1 MKRKDILGRMGLRLP
16 PDKQIRVVIS
26 SDVSNEADDPF
37 AIVHQ
42 LLTPIFDVRGVIA
55 AHYEDKSRGDRQSME
70 NSYRALTALMEAA
83 GMTDVPMLR
92 GCAAPL
98 AGEHD
103 APDAEGVRFL
113 IDEALRDDPRPLYVT
128 VQGALTD
135 VAAALNRCP
144 AIAGKMTVVWIGGA
158 PYPQGGKEFNLMQD
172 LAAARAVFGSNVA
185 LWQLPVS
192 VYGTVEVTM
201 AEMALKIR
209 PCGAAGRYLYDLM
222 EQYNLTTNEPY
233 TLRKGESWN
242 FGDSPVVAA
251 LLGCDWRQNFHME
264 PAPALADDGRYLP
277 GGGRAVRV
285 YDSVDVRFLL
295 EDFFAKLALCYG
307 PGAGRS

>member
-1 MKRKDILGRMGLRLP
+1 MKRKEILDRMGLCLP
-16 PDKQIRVVIS
+16 QGKQIRVVIS

-55 AHYEDKSRGDRQSME
+55 AHYEGKTHGDRQSME
-70 NSYRALTALMEAA
+70 NSYRMLTALMEAT

-92 GCAAPL
+92 GCAVPL
-98 AGEHD
+98 AGELD
-103 APDAEGVRFL
+103 VPDAEGVRFL
-113 IDEALRDDPRPLYVT
+113 IEEAQRDDPRPLYVT

-144 AIAGKMTVVWIGGA
+144 AIAGKMTVVWIGGM
-158 PYPQGGKEFNLMQD
+158 PYPKGGCDFNMKQD
-172 LAAARAVFGSNVA
+172 LAAARAVFGSKVA
-185 LWQLPVS
+185 LWQLPVN

-209 PCGAAGRYLYDLM
+209 PCGTAGRYLYDLM
-222 EQYNLTTNEPY
+222 EQYNLTTDEPY

-251 LLGCDWRQNFHME
+251 LLGCDLRQNFHME
-264 PAPALADDGRYLP
+264 PAPVLADGGRYLP
-277 GGGRAVRV
+277 GSGRAIRV
-285 YDSVDVRFLL
+285 YDSVDVH
-295 EDFFAKLALCYG
+295 FFAKLALCYG
-307 PGAGRS
+307 PRTNKA

>member
-1 MKRKDILGRMGLRLP
+1 MKRKEILDRMGLCLP
-16 PDKQIRVVIS
+16 QGKQIRVVIS

-55 AHYEDKSRGDRQSME
+55 THYEGKTRGDRRSME
-70 NSYRALTALMEAA
+70 NSYRMLTALMAA
-83 GMTDVPMLR
+83 TGMTDVPMLR
-92 GCAAPL
+92 GCAVPL
-98 AGEHD
+98 AGELD
-103 APDAEGVRFL
+103 VPDAEGVRFL
-113 IDEALRDDPRPLYVT
+113 IEEAQRDDPRPLYVT

-144 AIAGKMTVVWIGGA
+144 AIAGKMTVVWIGGM
-158 PYPQGGKEFNLMQD
+158 PYPKGGCDFNMKQD
-172 LAAARAVFGSNVA
+172 LAAARAVFGSKGA
-185 LWQLPVS
+185 LWQLPVN

-209 PCGAAGRYLYDLM
+209 PCGTAGRYLYDLM
-222 EQYNLTTNEPY
+222 EQYNLTTDEPY

-251 LLGCDWRQNFHME
+251 LLGCDLRQNFHME
-264 PAPALADDGRYLP
+264 PAPVLADGGRYLP
-277 GGGRAVRV
+277 GAE
-285 YDSVDVRFLL
+285 DKQSVKPRRL
-295 EDFFAKLALCYG
+295 
-307 PGAGRS
+307 GAN